1 MGETQESHF
10 YILNWFIVCLVST
23 VSIRNSFRAEPKFT
37 TDSDPWG
44 PSTEPSVMR
53 CAKNTLLVLMLLQQA
68 GLIFRA
74 VHVTC
79 QPSRQT
85 LEDPSW
91 GVTQHSSLH
100 AVQLRDSSEGSGF
113 FTALSYLSSPEVGAR
128 VVVLES
134 LAFLSVQRLAVVLQ
148 GCRKS
153 TGHLLSVCLQ
163 MHHFISLGLSVSH
176 L

>member
-1 MGETQESHF
+1 M
-10 YILNWFIVCLVST
+10 
-23 VSIRNSFRAEPKFT
+23 

-74 VHVTC
+74 VNVTC

-85 LEDPSW
+85 LGDPSW

-113 FTALSYLSSPEVGAR
+113 FTALS
-128 VVVLES
+128 
-134 LAFLSVQRLAVVLQ
+134 
-148 GCRKS
+148 
-153 TGHLLSVCLQ
+153 
-163 MHHFISLGLSVSH
+163 
-176 L
+176 